1 MLLKLIKKMNV
12 GVLRLMLLSA
22 AVGFL
27 KLLWKRLRWLMDQ
40 WWCSDGKIEGP
51 GIRKSSKAF
60 SRQTPHHLILAPQ
73 RGAHSSKPLLDH
85 NKTTQDHYYTTTR
98 QPLKISAVLHAIIY
112 QLRFQSLVQGGR
124 SWNDLE
130 QGPTFYFDYA
140 LGLGCL
146 IDGCV
151 WRGTKRI
158 IHCSSFWQ
166 LSILQM
172 LLKSTWTELN

>member
-1 MLLKLIKKMNV
+1 MWVCSDLCY
-12 GVLRLMLLSA
+12 
-22 AVGFL
+22 FL
-27 KLLWKRLRWLMDQ
+27 QQLACWSYSGRDYRLRWLMDQ

-130 QGPTFYFDYA
+130 PGSHFFSTMPLAWDVWLMVVFEEGRK
-140 LGLGCL
+140 GLYTVLVFG
-146 IDGCV
+146 
-151 WRGTKRI
+151 
-158 IHCSSFWQ
+158 
-166 LSILQM
+166 
-172 LLKSTWTELN
+172 N